1 MKIILGISGSIAAYK
16 AAYLVRLWVKQGH
29 EVQVLMT
36 ESAKAFI
43 SPLTLST
50 LSKRP
55 VFSEVVSEESW
66 NNHVELGLWADA
78 MVIAP
83 ASANT
88 LAKMANGLCDNI
100 LSAVFLSARCP
111 VYVAPAMDLDMWK
124 HPTTK
129 RNIASLKEFGVQIIP
144 VGHGELASGLVG
156 DGRMAE
162 PEEIASFLQEKHQL
176 TGALRGKQA
185 LVTAGPTYEALDP
198 VRFIGNHSTGKMGIA
213 IAEALARQGANVIL
227 VLGPT
232 ELRPS
237 YPGIK
242 VIHVVSAAEM
252 HHACELVFSHVD
264 ITVMAAA
271 VADYKPR
278 EVSETKIKKKDN
290 ELTLELEKTVD
301 IAATLGKIKQPEQI
315 FVGFALETDNEE
327 NHALIKLAK
336 KNFDFIVLNSM
347 RSPGAGF
354 GHDTNQVT
362 ILRKNGTQTDYP
374 LKNKTSVAEDIV
386 HEICS
391 IANQNSL

>member
-1 MKIILGISGSIAAYK
+1 MKIVLGISGSIAAYK
-16 AAYLVRLWVKQGH
+16 AAYLVRLWIKQGH

-36 ESAKAFI
+36 EAAKAFI

-55 VFSEVVSEESW
+55 VLSEVVSEESW

-78 MVIAP
+78 MVVAP

-88 LAKMANGLCDNI
+88 LSKMANGLCDNI

-124 HPTTK
+124 HPATK
-129 RNIASLKEFGVQIIP
+129 RNIASLQEFGVQIIP

-156 DGRMAE
+156 EGRMAE
-162 PEEIASFLQEKHQL
+162 PEEIVSFLQKKNQPE
-176 TGALRGKQA
+176 GALKGKRA
-185 LVTAGPTYEALDP
+185 LITAGPTYEALDP

-213 IAEALARQGANVIL
+213 IAEALARQGATVTL

-232 ELRPS
+232 ELRPGN
-237 YPGIK
+237 PAIT
-242 VIHVVSAAEM
+242 VVNVVSAAEM
-252 HHACELVFSHVD
+252 HHACEREFHQAD
-264 ITVMAAA
+264 IAVMAAA

-278 EVSETKIKKKDN
+278 QVSETKIKKKDN
-290 ELTLELEKTVD
+290 DMTLELEKTID
-301 IAATLGKIKQPEQI
+301 IAATLGTAKRPGQI

-327 NHALIKLAK
+327 NHALSKLAK

-362 ILRKNGTQTDYP
+362 ILRKDGTHTDFP
-374 LKNKTSVAEDIV
+374 LKSKASVAEDIV

-391 IANQNSL
+391 IANPNSH